1 MSVGWVPFW
10 LAPPGFFW
18 RFSWF
23 IIFSCLFVFST
34 TCQLLLPSV
43 IVTTLVLNTKR
54 MRSTA
59 ACFSSQLLSRWIGQ
73 DTIEPSCQIT
83 LFFSEWVGRLLWE
96 VVALSIGLKP
106 STTSQIRK
114 GKPVNSTS
122 DVQPSFMEKRT
133 SGPKLFWYFGWLFS
147 FFYIVLFE
155 SLPNTRFI
163 CMRVGCPRTRP
174 RHGTFYTK
182 RKKGGP
188 WPTREGI
195 GKNHWTCAE
204 FYYIKRRDWRVY
216 TCVCVQSTQ
225 GICLFVLSDEICVW
239 DCVST
244 GNMENFCFLP
254 QSLEIIGQFA

>member
-1 MSVGWVPFW
+1 
-10 LAPPGFFW
+10 
-18 RFSWF
+18 
-23 IIFSCLFVFST
+23 
-34 TCQLLLPSV
+34 
-43 IVTTLVLNTKR
+43 
-54 MRSTA
+54 
-59 ACFSSQLLSRWIGQ
+59 
-73 DTIEPSCQIT
+73 
-83 LFFSEWVGRLLWE
+83 
-96 VVALSIGLKP
+96 
-106 STTSQIRK
+106 
-114 GKPVNSTS
+114 
-122 DVQPSFMEKRT
+122 MEKRT

-216 TCVCVQSTQ
+216 TCVCVCNLL
-225 GICLFVLSDEICVW
+225 GEFVFLFYLTKFVCEIVSQPEIWRIFVFFLSHWKLLVNLLRVTI
-239 DCVST
+239 
-244 GNMENFCFLP
+244 FF
-254 QSLEIIGQFA
+254 